1 MARPPGGSSTTLVA
15 GEMSFPKGKPP
26 HSVKVLHSW
35 IAVYAKETGQLPER
49 VMRSVSYMII
59 SIALDRARDD
69 AGTVLFPIKGGVM
82 IELRAGL
89 RARATRD
96 LDVVFQA
103 DFRAWLDRL
112 DQAIRMPVGD
122 FTITRTEPGRVGQ
135 TSTQRLQLLIDYR
148 GRRWAQTPLEIAPV
162 ESPEVLEVEHV
173 KPLRISQL
181 GLPEPESVAVVGI
194 RYQIAQKL
202 HACTEKFRT
211 GPENDRFR
219 DLMDLLLLRDLL
231 GRDDLPRVRE
241 ACVRIFEARDKQ
253 PWPPMVTVYESWRA
267 AYREMAR
274 EEGFGVRD
282 VDDAALLV
290 TEMIAQIDAAV

>member
-1 MARPPGGSSTTLVA
+1 
-15 GEMSFPKGKPP
+15 MSFPKDKPP

-35 IAVYAKETGQLPER
+35 IAAYAKETSQLPER

-59 SIALDRARDD
+59 STALNRARDD
-69 AGTVLFPIKGGVM
+69 AGTALFPVKGGVM

-96 LDVVFQA
+96 LDAVFRT
-103 DFRAWLDRL
+103 DFRRWLDRL
-112 DQAIRMPVGD
+112 DRAIREPVGD
-122 FTITRTEPGRVGQ
+122 FAITRAEPERVGQ

-148 GRRWAQTPLEIAPV
+148 GRRWAQVPLEIAPA
-162 ESPEVLEVEHV
+162 ESPDVLEIEYV

-181 GLPEPESVAVVGI
+181 GLPEPELVAVVGI

-202 HACTEKFRT
+202 HACTETFQA

-219 DLMDLLLLRDLL
+219 GLIDLLLLRDML
-231 GRDDLPRVRE
+231 GETDLPRVRE
-241 ACVRIFEARDKQ
+241 ACVRIFETRNKH
-253 PWPPMVTVYESWRA
+253 PWPPRITVYGSWRA
-267 AYREMAR
+267 PYREMAR
-274 EEGFGVRD
+274 EEGFGVQE

-290 TEMIAQIDAAV
+290 TEMIVQIDAAVLVK

>member
-1 MARPPGGSSTTLVA
+1 
-15 GEMSFPKGKPP
+15 
-26 HSVKVLHSW
+26 
-35 IAVYAKETGQLPER
+35 
-49 VMRSVSYMII
+49 
-59 SIALDRARDD
+59 
-69 AGTVLFPIKGGVM
+69 
-82 IELRAGL
+82 
-89 RARATRD
+89 
-96 LDVVFQA
+96 
-103 DFRAWLDRL
+103 
-112 DQAIRMPVGD
+112 MPVGD
-122 FTITRTEPGRVGQ
+122 FAITRTEPERVGQ

-148 GRRWAQTPLEIAPV
+148 GRRWAQTPLAIAPV

-231 GRDDLPRVRE
+231 EEADLPRVRE
-241 ACVRIFEARDKQ
+241 ACMRIFEARNKH
-253 PWPPMVTVYESWRA
+253 PWPPTVTVYESWRD

-274 EEGFGVRD
+274 EEGFGVQD

-290 TEMIAQIDAAV
+290 TEMIAQIDAAI

>member
-1 MARPPGGSSTTLVA
+1 
-15 GEMSFPKGKPP
+15 MSFPKDKPP

-35 IAVYAKETGQLPER
+35 IAAYAKQTGQLPER
-49 VMRSVSYMII
+49 VMRSVSYMIV

-69 AGTVLFPIKGGVM
+69 VGTVLFPIKGGVM

-96 LDVVFQA
+96 LDVIFQA

-122 FTITRTEPGRVGQ
+122 FAITRTEPERVGQ

-148 GRRWAQTPLEIAPV
+148 GRRWAQTPLEIAPA
-162 ESPEVLEVEHV
+162 ESPEVLEVEYV

-202 HACTEKFRT
+202 HACTEKFQR

-231 GRDDLPRVRE
+231 DRAGLRRVRE
-241 ACVRIFEARDKQ
+241 ACVRIFEVRDKH
-253 PWPPMVTVYESWRA
+253 PWPPMVTVYESWRD
-267 AYREMAR
+267 AYHEMAR
-274 EEGFGVRD
+274 EASFGVQD